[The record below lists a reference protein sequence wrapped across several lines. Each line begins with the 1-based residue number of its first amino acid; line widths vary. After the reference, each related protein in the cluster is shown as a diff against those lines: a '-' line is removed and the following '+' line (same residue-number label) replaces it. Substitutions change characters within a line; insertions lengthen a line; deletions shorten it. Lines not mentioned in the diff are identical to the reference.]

1 MCPDGQVAG
10 TYDDNTI
17 LNYIVY
23 EVEFPDGQFK
33 DYYAK
38 IIVENML
45 KQVNPEDF
53 FLTMMEVIFNYKR
66 DDAVIIPK
74 AGMFIAQREV
84 RSAQGTPAVNGNYFP
99 GVSIKERIGFN

>member
-33 DYYAK
+33 DYSAK

-53 FLTMMEVIFNYKR
+53 FLTTMKVIFNYKR
-66 DDAVIIPK
+66 DNVVIISK
-74 AGMFIAQREV
+74 AGMFIVQREF
-84 RSAQGTPAVNGNYFP
+84 RSAQGRPPVNGNYFP
-99 GVSIKERIGFN
+99 GVSIKEIIGFN